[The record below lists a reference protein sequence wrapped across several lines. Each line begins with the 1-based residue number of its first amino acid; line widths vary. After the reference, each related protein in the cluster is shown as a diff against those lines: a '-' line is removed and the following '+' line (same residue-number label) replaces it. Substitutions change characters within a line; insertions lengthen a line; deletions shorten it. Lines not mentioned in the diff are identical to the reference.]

1 MTAKAAFGFGLSE
14 HPDAELAAAE
24 AVRQVM
30 AALATDGPADRRAGP
45 DLALLFVTPP
55 HARHLEQI
63 TRLVRSTLSPGVL
76 LGCAA
81 ISVVGGRREIEL
93 DPAVSL
99 WAGSTGP
106 AQPFH
111 LSWEP
116 TPDGPSFI
124 GWPDTTPEDASA
136 LLVMADPFS
145 FPTDVFLER
154 MAADHPGLPIV
165 GGMASAA
172 HTAGGNRLV
181 LDGEVFTEGA
191 VCAYLGSGVEVVT
204 VVSQGCRPVGTPF
217 VVTKSQSNIVFELAG
232 RPALSR
238 LQDLAAAASD
248 EDRRLLASHVHF
260 GRVINENKVEFE
272 RGDFLIRNVLGAD
285 PENGAIAVGEEVEVG
300 ATTQFQVRDAA
311 TADED
316 LRHLM
321 EDRAA
326 DGALLFTCNGRGLN
340 LFGSADHDA
349 EVVTDSLDGAPV
361 AGMFCAGEL
370 GPVGG
375 RNFVHG
381 FTASVVLLTA
391 S

>member
-1 MTAKAAFGFGLSE
+1 MTNKTAFGFGLSE
-14 HPDAELAAAE
+14 NPDAESATAE

-30 AALATDGPADRRAGP
+30 GALGEKGTATGGP

-55 HARHLEQI
+55 HARHLEQMAG
-63 TRLVRSTLSPGVL
+63 LVRSALSPATL
-76 LGCAA
+76 MGCAA

-99 WAGSTGP
+99 WAGRTGP
-106 AQPFH
+106 VNPFH

-124 GWPDTTPEDASA
+124 GWPDDPPEEASA
-136 LLVMADPFS
+136 LLVLADPFS
-145 FPTDVFLER
+145 FPTEAFLAR
-154 MAADHPGLPIV
+154 MAEDRPGLPIV

-172 HTAGGNRLV
+172 HTAGGNRLM
-181 LDGEVFTEGA
+181 LDGEVYTEGA
-191 VCAYLGSGVEVVT
+191 VCAYLGPGVEVAT
-204 VVSQGCRPVGTPF
+204 VVSQGCRPVGAPL
-217 VVTKSQSNIVFELAG
+217 VVTKAQSNVVFELAG

-238 LQDLAAAASD
+238 LQEAAAAAD
-248 EDRRLLASHVHF
+248 EDDRRLLASHVHF
-260 GRVINENKVEFE
+260 GRVINENKVQFE
-272 RGDFLIRNVLGAD
+272 RGDFLVRNLLGAD

-316 LRHLM
+316 LRQLM
-321 EDRAA
+321 EGRAA
-326 DGALLFTCNGRGLN
+326 DGALLFTCNGRGVS
-340 LFGSADHDA
+340 LFGAPDHDA
-349 EVVTDSLDGAPV
+349 EVVSESLAGAPV